1 MLVVTDLYA
10 AFLLL
15 TVLPTGYLI
24 CRLWD
29 HREQPGGRWFVLALS
44 GSTGWG
50 VCWGLMLLFNG
61 YTLSL
66 LSMNLVIVFV
76 TVTFVGMLFMSIEY
90 TWRTHIG
97 YRIIAPV
104 LVVPLAVQLLLWT
117 NPLHGLFWGPE
128 TVVNARGVLQLD
140 HGIGF
145 FLHTGYGYLLVVTSL
160 VLLVVSLVDRKGLY
174 RKQAALMLVG
184 WLVPA
189 ATSVVFVFGMFP
201 TNFLNPTPVG
211 FLVGV
216 SIWGWALFRYR
227 LLRAMPIARRT
238 ALREMDEGV
247 LILDEETVITDTNP
261 AAQVMLDTDG
271 DPAGRRLERV
281 LDPFPSLQS
290 ALHGGPVTDQTV
302 AVSSAGDKRFLTVSK
317 TPIEQGEAAIG
328 WVVALKDQTE
338 LMRHEED
345 LELLREVLGRVLR
358 HDIRN
363 KLNVV
368 RMNGELLAHRTDD
381 NLQKKARRVV
391 DSADDIIET
400 AETARAI
407 ESLVD
412 ADRDRYDIDLV
423 AVVSDTVDWATEKYP
438 MAVLEVDTPTEAW
451 VRADEAVTLAVRS
464 LIENAIDHNE
474 SPAPSVRVAIQTEAE
489 TIRLVVEDH
498 GPGITQQERQVFYS
512 RSIDQLNHGSG
523 LGLWLVD
530 WVVRNSE
537 ASLDIDADDSGT
549 RVSVTFTRSFETAD
563 ADREADRER
572 S

>member
-1 MLVVTDLYA
+1 VLVGTDLYA

-24 CRLWD
+24 WRLWD

-44 GSTGWG
+44 GATGWA
-50 VCWGLMLLFNG
+50 VCWGLMLLFDG

-76 TVTFVGMLFMSIEY
+76 TVAFVGMLFVAIEY
-90 TWRTHIG
+90 TWRTRVG
-97 YRIIAPV
+97 YRVVAPF
-104 LVVPLAVQLLLWT
+104 LVVPAAVQFLLWT

-128 TVVNARGVLQLD
+128 THVDARGVLQLD

-160 VLLVVSLVDRKGLY
+160 VLLVVALVDRKGLY

-184 WLVPA
+184 WVVPA
-189 ATSVVFVFGMFP
+189 ATSVVFP
-201 TNFLNPTPVG
+201 TDYLNPTPVG

-216 SIWGWALFRYR
+216 GIWGWALFRYR

-247 LILDEETVITDTNP
+247 LILDEEMVITDANP

-271 DPAGRRLERV
+271 DPAGRHLEEV

-290 ALHGGPVTDQTV
+290 ALHGGPVTDRTV
-302 AVSSAGDKRFLTVSK
+302 AVSSAGDERFLTVSK

-368 RMNGELLAHRTDD
+368 RMNGELLAHRTDGD
-381 NLQKKARRVV
+381 LREKARRVV

-412 ADRDRYDIDLV
+412 ADRDRYDIDIV

-438 MAVLEVDTPTEAW
+438 TAVIEVETPTEAW

-464 LIENAIDHNE
+464 LVENAIDHNE
-474 SPAPSVRVAIQTEAE
+474 GPAPSVRVAVETEAE
-489 TIRLVVEDH
+489 AVRLVVEDD

-549 RVSVTFTRSFETAD
+549 RVSVTFTRSFETAE

-572 S
+572 P